1 MYVFE
6 RDEPSTRWVSV
17 AFLQG
22 EEAEELLALID
33 REGPISAI
41 YQLRQYDRGD
51 ATVEAALA
59 DGYVYDAVP
68 AGSTDHTIEPFG
80 SPYALTYS
88 DTFGYVSLLKRYVP
102 EPDPVPA
109 LAGRPSVAPF
119 ERSPQAVADAWLAN
133 PTLAPSGSGAG
144 RAVAM

>member
-1 MYVFE
+1 MHVYK

-22 EEAEELLALID
+22 GEADELLQVIK

-41 YQLRQYDRGD
+41 YLLREYDHGD
-51 ATVEAALA
+51 ATIDTALA
-59 DGYVYDAVP
+59 NGYVYDAVP

-88 DTFGYVSLLKRYVP
+88 DTFGYVSLLRRYEDRP
-102 EPDPVPA
+102 EPELVATASNA
-109 LAGRPSVAPF
+109 LAPMGGSPRAFADQWQSNPASAAQSSHRNRVVA
-119 ERSPQAVADAWLAN
+119 L
-133 PTLAPSGSGAG
+133 
-144 RAVAM
+144 